1 MAANSAIVQSNAQ
14 KAKDWTTV
22 AVVIGVAAAAVTLQ
36 APRTFLLQLHAS
48 SALGAFS
55 LYAGVLALI
64 VVCYKS
70 LMNNGEWRGGGVSG
84 ILNSTEGDGF
94 HAKEVSGLVN
104 GYYDNFGAESR
115 SVERTHTQCTHA
127 HPCSASQCVREC
139 AV

>member
-1 MAANSAIVQSNAQ
+1 MSANTSAIAQSNAQ

-22 AVVIGVAAAAVTLQ
+22 AVVLGVAAAAVTLS
-36 APRTFLLQLHAS
+36 APRTFLLSLHAS
-48 SALGAFS
+48 STLGAFS

-84 ILNSTEGDGF
+84 ILNSHEGDGF

-115 SVERTHTQCTHA
+115 SDTTTHCTNHRTSSQDTQRMLSDTL
-127 HPCSASQCVREC
+127 
-139 AV
+139 

>member
-1 MAANSAIVQSNAQ
+1 MSSATSAIVQSNAQ

-22 AVVIGVAAAAVTLQ
+22 AVVVGVATAAVTLQ
-36 APRTFLLQLHAS
+36 VPRAFLMQLHS
-48 SALGAFS
+48 SSTLGALS
-55 LYAGVLALI
+55 LYIGVIALI

-115 SVERTHTQCTHA
+115 SDNNHTTIQATLPH
-127 HPCSASQCVREC
+127 C
-139 AV
+139 ARHTL